1 MEIRKI
7 KQTDKEEYKKIASE
21 FYHSDAVLAP
31 VDSSHF
37 DKAFAELMRSGERIV
52 CYVAEEDGHLAGYAL
67 IARFFSQEAGG
78 EVVWLDEIYIRD
90 EFRGKGAGTALIN
103 KVFEDF
109 KDAAA
114 YRLEIEPENEGAE
127 RLYKRLGFKKSDY
140 EQRIKYNHKIL

>member
-7 KQTDKEEYKKIASE
+7 KPTDREEYKKIVGE
-21 FYHSDAVLAP
+21 FYSSDAVLAP

-37 DKAFAELMRSGERIV
+37 DLTFDELMRSEERIV
-52 CYVAEEDGHLAGYAL
+52 CYIADIDGKIAGYAL

-78 EVVWLDEIYIRD
+78 EVAWLDEIYVRD
-90 EFRGKGAGTALIN
+90 EFRGKGAGTAIIN

-114 YRLEIEPENEGAE
+114 FRLEIEPENEGAE
-127 RLYKRLGFKKSDY
+127 RLYKRLGFEKLDY
-140 EQRIKYNHKIL
+140 EQRIKSNHKM